1 VTTGIAVSD
10 CSGVGS
16 CDASGA
22 MLLTMLLL
30 RFDRACWCVWVVVR
44 RNLFSVVS
52 HSSRISRHKS
62 ARVRCGNTGSSR
74 ETLALG
80 CLYILSDQFHH
91 TFSYPVCA
99 QQPTVTH
106 SFPSIQSIAC
116 RCRWR
121 VGEVVDCWQ
130 ISQQDRSGG
139 SSRVNSISGAVIRLT
154 SGLLLG

>member
-1 VTTGIAVSD
+1 MTTGIAVSD
-10 CSGVGS
+10 CLGVGS

-30 RFDRACWCVWVVVR
+30 CFDRTCWCPWVVVR
-44 RNLFSVVS
+44 RNPSPFVS
-52 HSSRISRHKS
+52 RSSRTPRPKS
-62 ARVRCGNTGSSR
+62 TRVRCGNTDSSR
-74 ETLALG
+74 ETLAFG
-80 CLYILSDQFHH
+80 CLCILSDQFHH

-99 QQPTVTH
+99 QQPTATH

-121 VGEVVDCWQ
+121 VGDVVYCWQ

-139 SSRVNSISGAVIRLT
+139 SSRVNSIVGAVIRLT